1 MAYITEFG
9 EHLRKG
15 GTIRYSTWPAKCH
28 IMLFDIKDNRLR
40 RIGSTLMLFTPVPK
54 TTDFKTKT
62 YTPVWPEII
71 GDGWEVY
78 NDK

>member
-1 MAYITEFG
+1 MLITDFAEV
-9 EHLRKG
+9 LRNG
-15 GTIRYSTWPAKCH
+15 GAIRYATWPTNCH
-28 IMLFDIKDNRLR
+28 IRLFDIKDSRLR
-40 RIGSTLMLFTPVPK
+40 IVGSTLMLFTPVPK

-78 NDK
+78 NEK